1 MSSESNLILEFTNN
15 INIQFNNYDLIHMAL
30 IHPSYSQEKIFA
42 GNNQRLEFLGDA
54 VLNIIVA
61 EYLYNNYME
70 KAEGDLT
77 KIRARVVCERSL
89 AEVARTIDLGQYLLL
104 GKGEEMS
111 GGRKRKSILADAVES
126 VIGAIYLD
134 QGYEKAAEFILTYLE
149 ALIKEASQ
157 GDYYDYK
164 SRLQELVQGI
174 NKQNVYYEIIDES
187 GPAHARLFIAGVYYQ
202 GQLLETGS
210 GKSKKEAEQKA
221 AEAVLNDEKI
231 LQALDKV
238 LKYETL

>member
-1 MSSESNLILEFTNN
+1 MSSEKDLVLKFCRNLNL
-15 INIQFNNYDLIHMAL
+15 QFNSFDLIQMAL
-30 IHPSYSQEKIFA
+30 IHPSYSQEKNGV

-54 VLNIIVA
+54 VLNFVVA
-61 EYLYNNYME
+61 EYLYKHYQD

-89 AEVARTIDLGQYLLL
+89 MEVAKSIDLGQYLLL

-134 QGYEKAAEFILTYLE
+134 QGYQKAAEFILGYLE
-149 ALIKEASQ
+149 HLIQEASQ
-157 GDYYDYK
+157 GDYNDYK
-164 SRLQELVQGI
+164 SRLQELVQGK
-174 NKQNVYYEIIDES
+174 NKQNVYYQIINES
-187 GPAHARLFIAGVYYQ
+187 GPAHAKLFAAGVYYQ
-202 GQLLETGS
+202 GRLLASGS

-221 AEAVLNDEKI
+221 AEAVIKNEQVLQYLDQVLIDE
-231 LQALDKV
+231 AL
-238 LKYETL
+238 